1 MNSDFISLA
10 SYTAPADIADF
21 TRAMTIKFVPVS
33 DYAYRGACTPDQLG
47 EARRFIWVQ
56 RGAVLERL
64 TNMLAGLL
72 PEGVTVKRGERLLE
86 IEAADRPGRVQYD
99 DRVSVELDVHDKGIG
114 LGEYLA
120 FTVRRGGY
128 AYRPDKTV
136 RKVLV
141 KMSAGNH
148 TVSTDKLDA
157 TLGELRDLVVE
168 KVKLGADM
176 ATYRHERAL
185 ESASNYQKTLAGLP
199 DALRAQ
205 LTSRYGGQYIDG
217 TDIKLHGDGKLTL
230 EDHRLVIKPELLSEF
245 VDLLRRNN
253 AK

>member
-1 MNSDFISLA
+1 MNSAFISLA

-21 TRAMTIKFVPVS
+21 TRAMTVKFVPVS
-33 DYAYRGACTPDQLG
+33 DYAYRNACTPDQLG

-86 IEAADRPGRVQYD
+86 IEAADRPGRVEYD
-99 DRVSVELDVHDKGIG
+99 DRVSVELDIHDKGIG

-128 AYRPDKTV
+128 AYRVDKTV
-136 RKVLV
+136 RKVAV
-141 KMSAGNH
+141 QMNGGNH
-148 TVSTDKLDA
+148 TVTTAKLDA
-157 TLGELRDLVVE
+157 TLGEVRDLVVE
-168 KVKLGADM
+168 KAKYSAMM
-176 ATYRHERAL
+176 ANHRHEGAL
-185 ESASNYQKTLAGLP
+185 ENASNYQKTLAGLP

-205 LTSRYGGQYIDG
+205 LVRRYDGQYFDG
-217 TDIKLHGDGKLTL
+217 TNVRLQGDGTL
-230 EDHRLVIKPELLSEF
+230 VLDERNVIIKPELLPEF